1 MIKIDELIPDDKNA
15 NRGTKQGQQMLQDS
29 ISRYGVG
36 RSILIDKNNRIIGG
50 NKTAEAA
57 GLVGVGD
64 VIIVE
69 TDGTKLV
76 AVKRTDLDLDDSSA
90 RMLAYADNRVGELSL
105 DWDMEQIMED
115 TGLGFD
121 LSGMFDD
128 DFISKIAFDEPT
140 DDEWGDAFE
149 SVPEGERSPFQQ
161 MTFTLHDEQVEQVKE
176 AMAAAKSMGA
186 FDSPNENSN
195 GNALA
200 RVCEVFNGRG

>member
-1 MIKIDELIPDDKNA
+1 MKINELIPDDKNA
-15 NRGTKQGQQMLQDS
+15 NKGTAAGAAMIQDS

-76 AVKRTDLDLDDSSA
+76 AVKRTDLDLDDASA
-90 RMLAYADNRVGELSL
+90 RMLAYADNRAGELSL
-105 DWDMEQIMED
+105 DWDMEQVMAD
-115 TGLGFD
+115 LDAGLD

-128 DFISKIAFDEPT
+128 
-140 DDEWGDAFE
+140 
-149 SVPEGERSPFQQ
+149 
-161 MTFTLHDEQVEQVKE
+161 E
-176 AMAAAKSMGA
+176 AMKA
-186 FDSPNENSN
+186 FTDNIP
-195 GNALA
+195 
-200 RVCEVFNGRG
+200 EVDFKEYTEDVEKEVEFITCPHCGEEFPK

>member
-1 MIKIDELIPDDKNA
+1 MIKIDDLIPDDKNA
-15 NRGTKQGQQMLQDS
+15 NRGTKQGKQMLQDS
-29 ISRYGVG
+29 ITRYGVG

-76 AVKRTDLDLDDSSA
+76 AVKRTDLDLDDASA

-140 DDEWGDAFE
+140 ADEWGDAFG